1 VASVASTGASE
12 AVPRFVG
19 WGYVV
24 AFVAVTLAGAA
35 QAATTPAAAVG
46 LGRLGLGVGCAL
58 YAVLGTLGLYAVERR
73 GSRRHVQLLLGA
85 LAVVGGATTL
95 ASHGY
100 TAMMLLGVVSA
111 SVLHLGTRGGL
122 AASAVGAAIAV
133 VAFAQRQTLWTASLQ
148 AEIAFGSGIAFV
160 FVFSRI
166 ALSEQ
171 RARGRVER
179 LVAELAAANDQLT
192 AHAAQVEQLATA
204 QERNRI
210 AREIHDG
217 LGHHL
222 TVVHIQLE
230 AAQVYLASDPARAR
244 TAIATAQQLAHEGLG
259 EVRRSVALLRGSRP
273 ARPPLIEALA
283 ELSDESTAAGVA
295 TSMRIEG
302 APRRLAESIEL
313 TLYRAT
319 QEALTN
325 AWRHAR
331 ASRVG
336 ITLVFTELGSV
347 RLRVED
353 DGAGAAAPGSGFGL
367 RGMRERVDLIGG
379 TLGITTAV
387 DHGFAVELEV
397 PG

>member
-1 VASVASTGASE
+1 M
-12 AVPRFVG
+12 PRFVG
-19 WGYVV
+19 PGYVV

-35 QAATTPAAAVG
+35 QAATAPVAAVG
-46 LGRLGLGVGCAL
+46 LGRLGVGLGCAL
-58 YAVLGTLGLYAVERR
+58 YTVLGTLGLYAVERR
-73 GSRRHVQLLLGA
+73 GSRRQVQLLLGA
-85 LAVVGGATTL
+85 LTVVAGATTL

-100 TAMMLLGVVSA
+100 AAMLLLGVVSA

-122 AASAVGAAIAV
+122 IATAIGAAIAV
-133 VAFAQRQTLWTASLQ
+133 VAFAQRETLWTASLQ

-160 FVFSRI
+160 FVFSQI
-166 ALSEQ
+166 ALREQ
-171 RARGRVER
+171 RARGRIER
-179 LVAELAAANDQLT
+179 LVTELADANDQLT
-192 AHAAQVEQLATA
+192 AQAAHVEELATV

-230 AAQVYLASDPARAR
+230 AAQAHLASDPARAR
-244 TAIATAQQLAHEGLG
+244 TAIVTAQRLAHEGLG
-259 EVRRSVALLRGSRP
+259 EVRRSVALLRGARP
-273 ARPPLIEALA
+273 PRPPLIEALA

-295 TSMRIEG
+295 TRMRIEG
-302 APRRLAESIEL
+302 APRRLAESVEL

-336 ITLVFTELGSV
+336 ITLVFTASGSV

-367 RGMRERVDLIGG
+367 RGMRERVDLVGG

>member
-1 VASVASTGASE
+1 MASAASRGERGAT
-12 AVPRFVG
+12 PRFVG
-19 WGYVV
+19 PGYVV

-35 QAATTPAAAVG
+35 QAATTPAAVVG
-46 LGRLGLGVGCAL
+46 LGRLGLGLGCAL
-58 YAVLGTLGLYAVERR
+58 YVALGTLGLYAVERR
-73 GSRRHVQLLLGA
+73 GSRRHIELLLGA
-85 LAVVGGATTL
+85 LTVVGGATTL

-100 TAMMLLGVVSA
+100 TAMLLLGVVSA

-122 AASAVGAAIAV
+122 VASAVGAAIAV

-244 TAIATAQQLAHEGLG
+244 AAIATAQQLAHEGLG

-302 APRRLAESIEL
+302 APRRLAESTEL

-353 DGAGAAAPGSGFGL
+353 DGAGAAGPGSGFGL